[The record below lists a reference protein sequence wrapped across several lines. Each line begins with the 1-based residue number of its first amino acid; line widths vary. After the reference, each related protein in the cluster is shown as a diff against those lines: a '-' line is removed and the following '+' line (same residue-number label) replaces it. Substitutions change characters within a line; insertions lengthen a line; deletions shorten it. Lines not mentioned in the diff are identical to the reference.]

1 MAPAESLALVST
13 WVATDGQHDDE
24 VARLAQNVLDAAARF
39 EGHLDGTILRD
50 PGAREFHFVHTFTS
64 GRELQRWE
72 ESPERRALLDELGKV
87 AQRRGEP
94 QQITGLEGWFVANR
108 GATATIKP
116 PARWKMWLASFVGA
130 YPLVVLFQWLVAP
143 ELEDVPLLLR
153 AAMLPLVLLSLMTY
167 LMMPLVTRL
176 LHGWLYPAG
185 EHGGG

>member
-13 WVATDGQHDDE
+13 WVASDDEHDDE
-24 VARLAQNVLDAAARF
+24 VARITQQLLDASARF

-50 PGAREFHFVHTFTS
+50 PDAPEFHFVHTFTS
-64 GRELQRWE
+64 ARALQRWE
-72 ESPERRALLDELGKV
+72 DSPERHALIGELERV
-87 AQRRGEP
+87 AERRGDP
-94 QQITGLEGWFVANR
+94 QQVTGLEGWFVANR
-108 GATATIKP
+108 SATATIKP
-116 PARWKMWLASFVGA
+116 PPRWKMWLASFVGA

-176 LHGWLYPAG
+176 LHGWLYPRG
-185 EHGGG
+185 EHGG